1 MFAERTPCKWSY
13 LGFLRRFGA
22 VGGLI
27 RGEDDTEGMRLRTDC
42 EYQWFG
48 LSVQRGEHGDREE
61 RF

>member
-1 MFAERTPCKWSY
+1 M
-13 LGFLRRFGA
+13 FLRRFGE

-27 RGEDDTEGMRLRTDC
+27 LGEDDTEGMRLRTDC